1 MLTNPSSSALSTPE
15 VALESA
21 DEPDSSLP
29 PVSLIPLEPGIHDE
43 ALQRVYELTPSYW
56 DRYGLISAPDGQGQR
71 DLRDIGDDPTR
82 YGLGILLPNQPGN
95 PAAGAQLV
103 GMIDFR
109 LHWPERGVA
118 YVGLIMVAEPFQ
130 RRGVARAAWRLLEEW
145 LGQQAGIDRVR
156 LGIEQFAPESVKFL
170 EALDFHLTGDSQR
183 IRSGK
188 RLVRLL
194 TMEKPLGSASAP
206 RTWAMAA

>member
-1 MLTNPSSSALSTPE
+1 MSTNPSSSALST
-15 VALESA
+15 LESA
-21 DEPDSSLP
+21 DEPDSPLP
-29 PVSLIPLEPGIHDE
+29 PVSLIPLQPGVHDE

-56 DRYGLISAPDGQGQR
+56 DRYGLLSAPDGQGSR
-71 DLRDIGDDPTR
+71 DLRDMAQDSSR

-103 GMIDFR
+103 GLIDFR

-130 RRGVARAAWRLLEEW
+130 RRGIAKASWRLLEEW
-145 LGQQAGIDRVR
+145 LGQQAGINRVR
-156 LGIEQFAPESVKFL
+156 LGVEQFTPESVKFL
-170 EALDFHLTGDSQR
+170 EALGFHLTGDSQR
-183 IRSGK
+183 IRSGR

-194 TMEKPLGSASAP
+194 AMEKPLREISQPQARAN
-206 RTWAMAA
+206 AA